1 MKRLLEVSLGIVTM
15 LGGFVDI
22 GDLVFASQAGAK
34 FGLNLL
40 WALALG
46 TIMIMLYAEMSGRV
60 ATVAKLPAFTVIRNR
75 FPKKLNILTLSAS
88 SIVNIMTCAAEIGG
102 VALILQLLSGLPYL
116 ALIVAAFLALLL
128 IIWLLPFNK
137 LEKVFGYFGLGL
149 LILAVVAIKSNPDW
163 SAVGHGYIPHITGSG
178 TELLNYAYFAVGI
191 IAAALMPY
199 EIYFYTS
206 GAIEEKWK
214 PQDLIVNKIN
224 AIVGFGLGGLLVSGI
239 IIASAHYFESAQISP
254 EFIHTTALE
263 ALVPFGQAGLLL
275 VLLGMLFSIGGA
287 VVETSFAGAYNL
299 AQYMGWKWGKHLNP
313 LKTPH
318 FTLSWLAIIV
328 LAFAIIM
335 TGFDPINLTEYAV
348 IFSVVVMPL
357 TYWPILK
364 VANDKNIMGNYVNK
378 KWNSILAWIFFAII
392 VVVSIAAVP
401 LMIVT
406 QKGTL

>member
-1 MKRLLEVSLGIVTM
+1 
-15 LGGFVDI
+15 
-22 GDLVFASQAGAK
+22 
-34 FGLNLL
+34 
-40 WALALG
+40 
-46 TIMIMLYAEMSGRV
+46 
-60 ATVAKLPAFTVIRNR
+60 
-75 FPKKLNILTLSAS
+75 
-88 SIVNIMTCAAEIGG
+88 
-102 VALILQLLSGLPYL
+102 
-116 ALIVAAFLALLL
+116 
-128 IIWLLPFNK
+128 
-137 LEKVFGYFGLGL
+137 
-149 LILAVVAIKSNPDW
+149 
-163 SAVGHGYIPHITGSG
+163 
-178 TELLNYAYFAVGI
+178 LNYAYFAVGI

-199 EIYFYTS
+199 EIYFYSS

-224 AIVGFGLGGLLVSGI
+224 VIVGFGLGGLLVSGI

-299 AQYMGWKWGKHLNP
+299 SQYMGWKWGKHLNP